1 MNWMFR
7 SMLFTTANNIFILA
21 AWVVMYSIVMKSSW
35 LPLYNKKHSTH
46 NL

>member
-21 AWVVMYSIVMKSSW
+21 AWVDVQYRNSW

>member
-21 AWVVMYSIVMKSSW
+21 AWVDVMKSSW

>member
-21 AWVVMYSIVMKSSW
+21 AWVDVQYHNEKLLVT
-35 LPLYNKKHSTH
+35 PL
-46 NL
+46 